1 MLLVKSAI
9 IEIALDGPMVGD
21 VIAAIEG
28 KQFRLISRGLR
39 PGEDRPVVV
48 GEQFDRRGPDHP
60 EVVVCRGRDQMN
72 FGIGAL
78 PAEIA
83 IETRQPRR
91 RLVAPA
97 VVLKAFRCQIQ
108 SPFPVTYTVLQGAAD
123 PTVGAA

>member
-1 MLLVKSAI
+1 MLLVRRAI
-9 IEIALDGPMVGD
+9 IEIALDGQMVGD
-21 VIAAIEG
+21 GVAAIERD
-28 KQFRLISRGLR
+28 QRRLVFGGLR
-39 PGEDRPVVV
+39 PRVNGAIVV

-83 IETRQPRR
+83 IETRQTRR
-91 RLVAPA
+91 RLVAPGG
-97 VVLKAFRCQIQ
+97 VLGAFRCQIP
-108 SPFPVTYTVLQGAAD
+108 SPLPVTYTVLQGAAD